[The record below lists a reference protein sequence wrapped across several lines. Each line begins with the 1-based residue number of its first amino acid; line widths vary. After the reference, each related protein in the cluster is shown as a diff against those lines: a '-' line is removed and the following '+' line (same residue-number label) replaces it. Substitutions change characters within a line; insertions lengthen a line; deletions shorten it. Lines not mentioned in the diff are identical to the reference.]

1 MQHVQAIN
9 LKKKP
14 QWIRSFTSAN
24 DVSKQTYFAL
34 EQQMGRRMNGWL
46 AWLGLY
52 EVEPMVQV
60 NLTVGWSVWFDNAR
74 QNIVNNATINS
85 RRIQLK

>member
-1 MQHVQAIN
+1 MDDAARSSHQPQ
-9 LKKKP
+9 KKP

-46 AWLGLY
+46 DWHGL
-52 EVEPMVQV
+52 VCARWNQ
-60 NLTVGWSVWFDNAR
+60 WFR
-74 QNIVNNATINS
+74 ST
-85 RRIQLK
+85 